1 MEEDNN
7 LAATLL
13 LKTCIYLG
21 VFSVHCKGKTSLHT
35 ASLSLSSTCLP
46 RFVERAPPL
55 RCVLTPT
62 NLDWVPNTFR
72 VPDICAPW
80 DNTIGVCRLP
90 TFLTACQLHDV
101 EHNLVDSGFLRPSLF
116 RLGDIGILELLCI
129 TPTQSYLLYF
139 LPPIC
144 KHPIFPVQ

>member
-21 VFSVHCKGKTSLHT
+21 VFSFNYRPDRHFT
-35 ASLSLSSTCLP
+35 LP
-46 RFVERAPPL
+46 RANPHSLPSRSISKQEKKAP
-55 RCVLTPT
+55 
-62 NLDWVPNTFR
+62 VPNTFR

-101 EHNLVDSGFLRPSLF
+101 EHNLVGSSLDSSIVLSSSSPLPHGPSFSGPKPEPGYEPDLTCHDADWE
-116 RLGDIGILELLCI
+116 RGGKGCGA
-129 TPTQSYLLYF
+129 SG
-139 LPPIC
+139 
-144 KHPIFPVQ
+144 